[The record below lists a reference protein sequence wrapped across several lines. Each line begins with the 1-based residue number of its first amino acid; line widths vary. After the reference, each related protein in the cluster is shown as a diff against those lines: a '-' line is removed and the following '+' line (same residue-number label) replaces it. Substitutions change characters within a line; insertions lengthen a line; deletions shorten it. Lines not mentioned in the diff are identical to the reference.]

1 MIMKKQLILYLLPA
15 SLLFGACGG
24 SDSAD
29 SSGAASEVKSMV
41 EDEPVADPKG
51 IGEVKHVDLNSPLNE
66 EWVAKGNAIYDMKCS
81 ACHKLTDM
89 RVVGPGWKGVTDR
102 RTPEWIM
109 NMTLN
114 VDVMLEKDPA
124 AQAMLKECLV
134 RMPNQNL
141 NQEDA
146 RAVLEFM
153 LKNDGKS

>member
-1 MIMKKQLILYLLPA
+1 MKKRFLLYLLPLG
-15 SLLFGACGG
+15 LLTACGG
-24 SDSAD
+24 GDETAD
-29 SSGAASEVKSMV
+29 NTDQPAAQSMI
-41 EDEPVADPKG
+41 EDDAPADPKG
-51 IGEVKHVDLNSPLNE
+51 IGEIKHVELNSPLNADLI
-66 EWVAKGNAIYDMKCS
+66 AKGSAIYDMKCS

-141 NQEDA
+141 TEEDS
-146 RAVLEFM
+146 RSILEFM

>member
-1 MIMKKQLILYLLPA
+1 MKKQILFLLLPA
-15 SLLFGACGG
+15 GLLLGACGG
-24 SDSAD
+24 SDSSD
-29 SSGAASEVKSMV
+29 QSGAPSEVKSMV
-41 EDEPVADPKG
+41 ADEPAADPKG
-51 IGEVKHVDLNSPLNE
+51 IGEVKHVDLNHPLNE
-66 EWVAKGNAIYDMKCS
+66 EWVAKGSAIYDMKCS

-114 VDVMLEKDPA
+114 VDVMLDEDPA
-124 AQAMLKECLV
+124 AQEMLKECLV

-146 RAVLEFM
+146 RSVLEFM

>member
-1 MIMKKQLILYLLPA
+1 MLLIMLPA
-15 SLLFGACGG
+15 GLLLSACGG
-24 SDSAD
+24 SDS
-29 SSGAASEVKSMV
+29 SEGSGQISEVKSMV
-41 EDEPVADPKG
+41 EDTPAADPKG

-66 EWVAKGNAIYDMKCS
+66 EWIAKGSAIYDMKCS

-114 VDVMLEKDPA
+114 VDVMLEEDPE

-141 NQEDA
+141 TQEDA
-146 RAVLEFM
+146 RNVLEFM

>member
-1 MIMKKQLILYLLPA
+1 M
-15 SLLFGACGG
+15 GG
-24 SDSAD
+24 Q
-29 SSGAASEVKSMV
+29 
-41 EDEPVADPKG
+41 
-51 IGEVKHVDLNSPLNE
+51 
-66 EWVAKGNAIYDMKCS
+66 GNAIYDMKCS

-146 RAVLEFM
+146 RAVL
-153 LKNDGKS
+153 GSC